1 MVCAAARTLAARVWQ
16 RDTSAA
22 VDNETSARC
31 CADGHGFGGN
41 GMSTDAPVEDF
52 GRRTAYRA
60 ETGNLLLRRWAGCWI
75 DFIALGAILVGVAV
89 ILPKEMAITALLAA
103 IALAFAYFIVLEG
116 VWGRSLG
123 KLATG
128 TIVVNAAGDP
138 PGVLRALIRT
148 LTRLVEVNPFL
159 LGGLPAG
166 LTVWLTRGN
175 QRLGDLAAGTFVVPV
190 SGLRD
195 MRKRTPAASVFD

>member
-1 MVCAAARTLAARVWQ
+1 
-16 RDTSAA
+16 
-22 VDNETSARC
+22 
-31 CADGHGFGGN
+31 
-41 GMSTDAPVEDF
+41 MSTDAPVEDF